1 MEEATLIAAVAASVD
16 GIDPEHFGETECVD
30 DGQRRRLRTSS
41 VSVAMEIA
49 VSATGYFD
57 DDGEY
62 SGADLVASI
71 TSTLSTAVSS
81 GALDANIASAAA
93 DAGST
98 VLTSTRST
106 TIVVATKAPSAAP
119 TPVPKDIE
127 NQDTSVGSASG
138 GSSSDD
144 NVVLLL
150 AIILVSLDN
159 LSSRQGTRR
168 LTHNR
173 RWLCLLPPQVVV
185 VFCTCA
191 VCVGAVAV
199 CKMSKDNSK
208 SNGIPGKQVPWP
220 PEHMAVPAVMLSTP
234 AVMVQ
239 ADPEGKGRVGEE
251 SHLRTQGYPI

>member
-1 MEEATLIAAVAASVD
+1 MEEATLIAAVAASID
-16 GIDPEHFGETECVD
+16 GIEQEHFGETECVD

-62 SGADLVASI
+62 SSTDLAASI

-150 AIILVSLDN
+150 VIILVSLEN

-168 LTHNR
+168 LTYDR
-173 RWLCLLPPQVVV
+173 RWLCLLPPQVLVM
-185 VFCTCA
+185 FCTCA
-191 VCVGAVAV
+191 VCVGAAVV
-199 CKMSKDNSK
+199 CKMSKDRSK
-208 SNGIPGKQVPWP
+208 SNGIPGNPVPWP
-220 PEHMAVPAVMLSTP
+220 PEHMTVPAVMLSTP
-234 AVMVQ
+234 AVIVQ
-239 ADPEGKGRVGEE
+239 DEKKGRV
-251 SHLRTQGYPI
+251 